1 MEFPRWARRQQFP
14 ALLEWIAATRCVFT
28 IQCYKMNPSRWISR
42 HRLSLAVGL
51 VTTLLGCLAWVGGLL
66 TRLDNFGLDLH
77 FRYFSSIAADPRIV
91 MIDIDDRA
99 LESVPYSFPWPRR
112 VFADVVRKLN
122 ELGARTIVLDIVF
135 DTADEPRQ
143 VDAALGK
150 NYDVDTELSTMED
163 DFRGPPIH
171 IYDDDEL
178 AAAMARAG
186 NVFIPMF
193 FRPDRSSESATIDS
207 ACMQMVT
214 ALKQNYSLD
223 EQAFLNTGIDP
234 ERVHSY
240 FVKAKQLAAQHLVDE
255 YVEKNPSGLFH
266 DFLRSVVGDKAIDTR
281 SFERE
286 ELVRAFRRIK
296 SLQSLRERSTTVAG
310 DLNQR
315 LPRAVDVT
323 FPLAKF
329 ANSCK
334 GVGFAGWDRE
344 AVGPIVREI
353 PLLATLEDRLVVQLG
368 LLAATDYLRVGTN
381 GLEIKD
387 SSLVVPLRDG
397 QKSHLLMNFNAESLF
412 NWHTDLSGNW
422 QDSFTHIPITQLLEL
437 VNIDDAAKENDNRT
451 RIAMGELVTLRHA
464 STPADLMEYEKWVHW
479 RTRHE
484 SDLRASQTPEDAQA
498 ILEQIET
505 VNVMLKDIENEA
517 LVWLARTWQLWENQ
531 KPQNEE
537 EIRERTKIEK
547 FYHDLA
553 EKELTRRLARASIQ
567 MKMNS
572 GPLLVEL
579 QRKIKDKFCF
589 VGYTASAQ
597 ADLVATPIHPAMPG
611 VMVHANIANTILQ
624 NRPAWRAPTSINL
637 TCLVLLGMLVTF
649 LSSTRGGVFAVGA
662 LVFLLMLMLFAGAY
676 VFKHWVYHLPTIATC
691 VTVMFVWASVTLCR
705 QLIEERSR
713 KRFQAALA
721 QYTSPAIAAQIADR
735 ASAIDLAPRS
745 AVVSCFFA
753 DLQGFTTLSEKL
765 GPERTQRVLNP
776 YLKAVSDVLI
786 KHNAM
791 VNKFMGD
798 GIFAFFNAPIWPCKD
813 PAAAACRSALAAQQ
827 ALNELNR
834 STIAK
839 EAGVPLKMRI
849 GLSTGE
855 VFVGDY
861 GSDTKLDY
869 TCIGDNVNIAGRLQA
884 ANKEFGTGILVDA
897 QTKNAAG
904 DQFSFRPIGD
914 QKLTGKTQTVAVFEL
929 TGFAKPGTT
938 IAADA

>member
-1 MEFPRWARRQQFP
+1 
-14 ALLEWIAATRCVFT
+14 
-28 IQCYKMNPSRWISR
+28 MNPSRWISR

-112 VFADVVRKLN
+112 VFADVVSLLD
-122 ELGARTIVLDIVF
+122 ELGAKTIVMDVVF
-135 DTADEPRQ
+135 DTPDEPRQ
-143 VDAALGK
+143 VDASLGR
-150 NYDVDTELSTMED
+150 NYDFDTDLTSIKD
-163 DFRGPPIH
+163 DLPGPPIH
-171 IYDDDEL
+171 IFDDDEL
-178 AAAMARAG
+178 AAAMARNGHVQVPLLCEFGDHWRSEQYDADFQEL
-186 NVFIPMF
+186 VRRFEQEFFIEEF
-193 FRPDRSSESATIDS
+193 GLLSSFGTVRDRIEFE
-207 ACMQMVT
+207 
-214 ALKQNYSLD
+214 ALRS
-223 EQAFLNTGIDP
+223 
-234 ERVHSY
+234 
-240 FVKAKQLAAQHLVDE
+240 KAIKAQRLAARNLARSFLS
-255 YVEKNPSGLFH
+255 KNVSGTLAE
-266 DFLRSVVGDKAIDTR
+266 FLRTVTPLEKQDLQGFQR
-281 SFERE
+281 Q
-286 ELVRAFRRIK
+286 ELVRAFRHSV
-296 SLQSLRERSTTVAG
+296 SLENTRARLW
-310 DLNQR
+310 R
-315 LPRAVDVT
+315 LPADT
-323 FPLAKF
+323 PKF
-329 ANSCK
+329 LLHAGNPTLPMEKITGACK
-334 GVGFAGWDRE
+334 KIGFASWPRE
-344 AVGPIVREI
+344 EGGPIVREL
-353 PLLATLEDRLVVQLG
+353 PLLAEFENKLILQLG
-368 LLAATDYLRVGTN
+368 FQAAVDELGTQDIHVNDNEIVLRFVDDTLSIPYSN
-381 GLEIKD
+381 
-387 SSLVVPLRDG
+387 S
-397 QKSHLLMNFNAESLF
+397 AASLF
-412 NWHTDLSGNW
+412 NWHSDLSGRW
-422 QDSFTHIPITQLLEL
+422 QDSFLHIPVTRFVEVASNMDAIHE
-437 VNIDDAAKENDNRT
+437 NILRKRYYL
-451 RIAMGELVTLRHA
+451 GQLVTLRHE
-464 STPADLMEYEKWVHW
+464 SLPVELSEYRGWVNKRQSLEYDLRTARNGEEQVAI
-479 RTRHE
+479 RTRLDQIVPSIDSFERE
-484 SDLRASQTPEDAQA
+484 S
-498 ILEQIET
+498 
-505 VNVMLKDIENEA
+505 
-517 LVWLARTWQLWENQ
+517 LVWLTRTMDLWRDQEPTSDEERLQKKTATQLYAQLVEDPIDTVITRLNSELSARVKNL
-531 KPQNEE
+531 KS
-537 EIRERTKIEK
+537 
-547 FYHDLA
+547 
-553 EKELTRRLARASIQ
+553 ELQ
-567 MKMNS
+567 
-572 GPLLVEL
+572 LLV
-579 QRKIKDKFCF
+579 KDKICF

-597 ADLVATPIHPAMPG
+597 ADLVATPVHPAMPG

-624 NRPAWRAPTSINL
+624 NRPAWRASTSINL
-637 TCLVLLGMLVTF
+637 TCLVVLGMLVTF

-662 LVFLLMLMLFAGAY
+662 LVFLLMLTLFAGAY

-691 VTVMFVWASVTLCR
+691 VTAMFVWASVTLCR

-786 KHNAM
+786 RHNAM

-813 PAAAACRSALAAQQ
+813 PASAACRSALAAQQ